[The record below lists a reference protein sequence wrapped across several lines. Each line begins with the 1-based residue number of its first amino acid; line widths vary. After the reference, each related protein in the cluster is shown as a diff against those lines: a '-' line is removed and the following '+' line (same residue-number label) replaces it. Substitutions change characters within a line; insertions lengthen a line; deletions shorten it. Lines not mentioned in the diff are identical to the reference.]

1 MTQLLLD
8 KFRKQEEHSILTTF
22 VPPAYLPCT
31 KALNE
36 LEKIKV
42 KELQLEIHHRGR
54 FLLAKCL
61 TPPRKLTAIM
71 AIIEDEDDEC
81 VLLQLYGREH
91 ENDRPANEILKEGM
105 VIVVKEPYFKVNS
118 EGGYG
123 VRVDHVSDIL
133 WLSETDGRIPA
144 KFGPSILEMSK
155 TALEWKEEGDVAMK
169 EKKHWDA
176 IEW

>member
-1 MTQLLLD
+1 MTQLLLE
-8 KFRKQEEHSILTTF
+8 KFRGEDKHYIMTTF

-31 KALNE
+31 KSLNE

-42 KELQLEIHHRGR
+42 KELQLETHHRGR

-61 TPPRKLTAIM
+61 TPPRKRTAIL
-71 AIIEDEDDEC
+71 AIIEDEDGEC

-91 ENDRPANEILKEGM
+91 ENDRPAKEILDEGM
-105 VIVVKEPYFKVNS
+105 VLVVKEPYFKVCS

-133 WLSETDGRIPA
+133 WLSETDGRVPA

-155 TALEWKEEGDVAMK
+155 TALKWKEEGDVAMK
-169 EKKHWDA
+169 KKKHWDA
-176 IEW
+176 IKW

>member
-1 MTQLLLD
+1 MTQLLLE
-8 KFRKQEEHSILTTF
+8 KFRGEDKHYIMTTF

-31 KALNE
+31 KSLNE
-36 LEKIKV
+36 LEKIKA
-42 KELQLEIHHRGR
+42 KELQLETHHRGR

-61 TPPRKLTAIM
+61 TPPRKLIAIL
-71 AIIEDEDDEC
+71 AIIEDEDREC
-81 VLLQLYGREH
+81 VLLHLYGREY
-91 ENDRPANEILKEGM
+91 ENDRPAKEIIDGGM
-105 VIVVKEPYFKVNS
+105 VIVVKERYFKVDS

-123 VRVDHVSDIL
+123 VRVDHISDIL
-133 WLSETDGRIPA
+133 RPNANDGLVPA
-144 KFGPSILEMSK
+144 KFGPAILEMSK

>member
-8 KFRKQEEHSILTTF
+8 KFLKEDEHYIFTNF

-36 LEKIKV
+36 FK
-42 KELQLEIHHRGR
+42 IHHRGR

-61 TPPRKLTAIM
+61 TPPRKLSAIS
-71 AIIEDEDDEC
+71 AIIEDEDEEC

-91 ENDRPANEILKEGM
+91 ENDRPANEILREGM
-105 VIVVKEPYFKVNS
+105 VIVVKEPYFKLNS

-123 VRVDHVSDIL
+123 VRVDHLSDIL

-144 KFGPSILEMSK
+144 KFGPAILEMSK

-169 EKKHWDA
+169 KKKYWDA